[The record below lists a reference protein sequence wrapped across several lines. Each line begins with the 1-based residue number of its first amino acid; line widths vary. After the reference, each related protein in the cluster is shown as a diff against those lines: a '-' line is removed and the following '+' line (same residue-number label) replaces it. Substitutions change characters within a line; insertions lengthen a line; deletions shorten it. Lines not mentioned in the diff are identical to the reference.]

1 MSMMDTRNLNRD
13 SLFLTAVLRR
23 DADSEGTT
31 IKVRNLS
38 DGGMMA
44 EGVLALSRGDRLTV
58 ELRNLNP
65 VAGTVAWTQGNRV
78 GIAFDEE
85 IDAKAARARPVSSQT
100 EAPRYSRP
108 IGTPNHGGGA
118 VRKV

>member
-23 DADSEGTT
+23 DADSDGTT

-108 IGTPNHGGGA
+108 IGTPIHGGGA